1 MQRRRAVITGLGVLS
16 PLGCDIEKFWQR
28 MTAGQSGIRRTTRI
42 DVSRYSSK
50 IAGELVEFN
59 LDQFV
64 SKKDQRRMDP
74 FSHYGIAAAKL
85 AMADSG
91 LNMSVQNPERVG
103 CIVSSGVGGLQIL
116 EEQHSVL
123 LTKGPSRF
131 SPFMIPQ
138 MISNMASGLIAIDLN
153 LKGPNFCLVSAC
165 ASATHSI
172 GEALRRIQWG
182 EAEAMFAGGTEAPLC
197 DLGIGGF
204 CALRA
209 LSTRNDAPEKASR
222 PFDKDRDGFVI
233 GEGAGVLVVEELEHA
248 RKRGAKIYCEISGYG
263 ATCDASHMVAP
274 DETGAGAARG
284 MRIAMEDAG
293 LTPADIDYINAHG
306 TSTELND
313 KCETLAIKQC
323 LGLERAK
330 QVMVSSTKSMTGH
343 LLGAAGGVESIAVAL
358 ALQRGVVPPTIN
370 YETPDPNCDLDYVP
384 NTARAVKIRAVLKNS
399 LGFGGHNATLC
410 FKAFA

>member
-1 MQRRRAVITGLGVLS
+1 MQRRRVVVTGLGVVS
-16 PLGCDIEKFWQR
+16 PLGCEIEKFWQR
-28 MTAGQSGIRRTTRI
+28 LAAGQSGIRRITRI
-42 DVSRYSSK
+42 DVTRYSSQ
-50 IAGELVEFN
+50 IGGELVEFN

-64 SKKDQRRMDP
+64 GKKEQRRMDP
-74 FSHYGIAAAKL
+74 FSHYGLAASKL

-91 LNMSVQNPERVG
+91 LNMSVENPERIG

-116 EEQHSVL
+116 EEQHTVL
-123 LTKGPSRF
+123 MTKGPSRF

-138 MISNMASGLIAIDLN
+138 MISNMAAGLIAIALN
-153 LKGPNFCLVSAC
+153 LKGPNFCIVSAC
-165 ASATHSI
+165 ASATHSL

-182 EAEAMFAGGTEAPLC
+182 EADVMFAGGTEAPLC

-233 GEGAGVLVVEELEHA
+233 GEGAGVLVVEELERA
-248 RKRGAKIYCEISGYG
+248 KKRGAKIYCELAGYG
-263 ATCDASHMVAP
+263 STCDAHHMTAP
-274 DETGAGAARG
+274 DESGVGAARS

-293 LTPADIDYINAHG
+293 LTPADIDYVNAHG

-313 KCETLAIKQC
+313 KCETSAIKQC

-330 QVMVSSTKSMTGH
+330 QIMVSSTKSMTGH

-370 YETPDPNCDLDYVP
+370 YETPDPACDLDYVP
-384 NTARAVKIRAVLKNS
+384 NVARAAKIRAVLKNS